1 MLLFVHLA
9 GCLCLSLAYS
19 IYTFSA
25 PPHPSRRLI
34 SNPVCPARRNPGFYF
49 VLFFFFLA
57 DNNYRQGWP
66 GLRAHPLQRHIHT
79 CRHTHTHTR
88 VERGRGRETGVGSG
102 MRHALIFYYLFSI
115 SFSITLSAHFVC
127 RSHAAYSF
135 VLLFCSPIR
144 SCLGGGRAGSR
155 TGVLSTLRA
164 LSALLCVRTLVAN
177 LMCTHCRFGVEND
190 VILADF

>member
-66 GLRAHPLQRHIHT
+66 GLRAHPLQRHKHT
-79 CRHTHTHTR
+79 CRHTHTR
-88 VERGRGRETGVGSG
+88 VERGRGIETGVGSG

-144 SCLGGGRAGSR
+144 SCLGGRQGRQSDWSSEHVAR
-155 TGVLSTLRA
+155 LERFAVCTYTGGQFNVYTLSLW
-164 LSALLCVRTLVAN
+164 C
-177 LMCTHCRFGVEND
+177 
-190 VILADF
+190 